1 MDEPVRD
8 VHGHVVWRV
17 KVAPDEMT
25 CCECGD
31 TYPAAWGGCVRCSM
45 NDQADRNDDGHR
57 RLKRTRSVPTV
68 SYLRADEF
76 EMV

>member
-17 KVAPDEMT
+17 RVAPDEMT
-25 CCECGD
+25 CCECGES
-31 TYPAAWGGCVRCSM
+31 YPAVWGGCPRCS
-45 NDQADRNDDGHR
+45 DGDGGRDEQGHPQMR
-57 RLKRTRSVPTV
+57 RTRSVPTV